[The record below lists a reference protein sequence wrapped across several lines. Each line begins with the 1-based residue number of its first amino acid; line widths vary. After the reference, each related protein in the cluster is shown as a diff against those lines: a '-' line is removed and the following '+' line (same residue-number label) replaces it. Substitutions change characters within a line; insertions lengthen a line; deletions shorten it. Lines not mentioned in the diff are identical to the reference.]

1 MTQKI
6 APEKAVVFID
16 GNNFYHAVKKIGL
29 SSVDL
34 NYEAMSKKLV
44 KDREWVETRYYV
56 GKVRQEGDLTLYAQQ
71 RQFVSRLESFNRV
84 RCIFGRI
91 EKNPVRLP
99 KKLRQW
105 IDNMPENLPEEIRT
119 EMRSLRESVV
129 WVEKAVDVQIAVD
142 MIAMAQRGE
151 YDAAYLLSADG
162 DFTPAVEEV
171 LNIGRKV
178 FVASPAQGGRL
189 ARAAGDRRYIRMPR
203 DFFHGCWR

>member
-1 MTQKI
+1 MRS
-6 APEKAVVFID
+6 
-16 GNNFYHAVKKIGL
+16 KK
-29 SSVDL
+29 SACPAVDL

-44 KDREWVETRYYV
+44 KDREWIETRYYV

-129 WVEKAVDVQIAVD
+129 WVEKSGRCPNRRRYDCDGAKRRIRRRLFIKRRRRFHPGGRRSSQYR
-142 MIAMAQRGE
+142 AQG
-151 YDAAYLLSADG
+151 
-162 DFTPAVEEV
+162 
-171 LNIGRKV
+171 

-189 ARAAGDRRYIRMPR
+189 ARAAGDRRYIRMPL